1 MTPMHAPC
9 GIDCEVCDAY
19 IATQNGD
26 LELKKKLAADYLKN
40 FNKEI
45 ALSDLDCDGCGADG
59 RHIGFCAVCQ
69 IRACARA
76 KGYETCAE
84 CDSFPCET
92 GSFIW
97 TEESKSRATLL
108 ELRNK
113 KQAGN

>member
-1 MTPMHAPC
+1 MKPMIAPC
-9 GIDCEVCDAY
+9 GIDCEVCDAF
-19 IATQNGD
+19 IATQNND

-45 ALSDLDCDGCGADG
+45 SLEDLDCDGCISDA

-69 IRACARA
+69 IRQCARS
-76 KGYETCAE
+76 KGYVTCAE
-84 CDSFPCET
+84 CESFPCET

-97 TEESKSRATLL
+97 TPESKSRAKLE

-113 KQAGN
+113 

>member
-1 MTPMHAPC
+1 MKNMIAPC

-19 IATQNGD
+19 IATQND
-26 LELKKKLAADYLKN
+26 DIELKKKLAEDYKKN

-45 ALSDLDCDGCGADG
+45 ALADLDCDGCISNV
-59 RHIGFCAVCQ
+59 RHIGFCEVCK
-69 IRACARA
+69 IRACARD
-76 KGYETCAE
+76 KGYVTCAE

-97 TEESKSRATLL
+97 TAESKSRAKLE

-113 KQAGN
+113 R